1 MVRPAFPRETWGG
14 GQAAASVELVLVELV
29 LVELVLVVLVTVVKV
44 VTVELVVGVGGHAPG
59 AGAFL
64 A

>member
-1 MVRPAFPRETWGG
+1 METWGG
-14 GQAAASVELVLVELV
+14 GQAAASVEVVLVELV
-29 LVELVLVVLVTVVKV
+29 LVELVLLVLVVVDTVVLV
-44 VTVELVVGVGGHAPG
+44 VGAAGQAPG